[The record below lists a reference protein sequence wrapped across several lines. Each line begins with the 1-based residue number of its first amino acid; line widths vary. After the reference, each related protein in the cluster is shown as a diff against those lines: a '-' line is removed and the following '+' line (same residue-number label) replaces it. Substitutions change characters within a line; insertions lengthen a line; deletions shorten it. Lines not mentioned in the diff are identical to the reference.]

1 VCRDEQ
7 SSCEKEKKRE
17 TEMEIIILIL
27 KIVLKVAGC
36 CGYGL
41 CMYSLLGNRNGL
53 RLAIYITVFIMMVI
67 VSVII

>member
-1 VCRDEQ
+1 
-7 SSCEKEKKRE
+7 
-17 TEMEIIILIL
+17 MEIIILIL

-41 CMYSLLGNRNGL
+41 CMYSLLGKRNGL
-53 RLAIYITVFIMMVI
+53 RLAIYITVFLMMVI